1 MWFGRFGTLQ
11 RAGVALCLMK
21 DRAVIAPLRAI
32 YKDPRLPLDNR
43 RVALYALAQR
53 RDPDAVLAVL
63 DAINCGDNG
72 KFQLSAIELLGE
84 MRDSR
89 AAEPLTKLL
98 HESKDADVQ
107 KAVNEAL
114 SLIRE
119 CDPGK

>member
-1 MWFGRFGTLQ
+1 
-11 RAGVALCLMK
+11 
-21 DRAVIAPLRAI
+21 
-32 YKDPRLPLDNR
+32 
-43 RVALYALAQR
+43 
-53 RDPDAVLAVL
+53 
-63 DAINCGDNG
+63 
-72 KFQLSAIELLGE
+72 